1 MACTAVISR
10 SQRAF
15 LARYFVCVSRA
26 DTIAY
31 VRRYELV
38 VRSAP
43 THVYSAIAVT
53 RRFLLGREMGDVGR
67 ATTLV
72 HECAHTVLDAEA
84 RGCKRALQHYSD
96 RSGDLRE
103 SHNTTSNHGCSRA
116 HRRT

>member
-1 MACTAVISR
+1 MYSRNLTVAESISR
-10 SQRAF
+10 SLILF
-15 LARYFVCVSRA
+15 FVAPRA

-84 RGCKRALQHYSD
+84 RGSLPIQSSQ
-96 RSGDLRE
+96 RSQRSQSRE
-103 SHNTTSNHGCSRA
+103 RSLFV
-116 HRRT
+116 